1 MSLPVY
7 NITLKDFQQGMYRI
21 SLVDKPAIEENMIH
35 FSEQEEST
43 YKFADEEKKEVVG
56 PIMIP
61 DKEILRFSKQKGYY
75 HVKFS
80 RETIEEIIYNYSKK
94 GLFNEFN
101 IQHQFPTD
109 SVVMLEFWMKESEND
124 KSKDYGYNLP
134 DGTVFV
140 KAKIESDELFESIKN
155 AEINGFSIE
164 ILADIELDKNDKM
177 EQFEMAKEL
186 GKFEFMVENL
196 SKLVDQQ
203 KQEIAQLNE
212 KLAMVTNWEERI
224 KVMEE
229 RYVKSETDEATGKT
243 THTTETNTVVTE
255 EFSEAKAEDA
265 VEEEFAAEEAK
276 EKVEEEFSEEQAV
289 EEEFVAT
296 QEGNN
301 EEEVVEDKTVV
312 FNSIT
317 PSKIK
322 MINDFFNR

>member
-75 HVKFS
+75 YVKFS

-101 IQHQFPTD
+101 IQHQFATD

-243 THTTETNTVVTE
+243 TYTTETNTVVTE
-255 EFSEAKAEDA
+255 EFSETKVEDV
-265 VEEEFAAEEAK
+265 VEEA
-276 EKVEEEFSEEQAV
+276 VEEEFSEEQTEEAV

-301 EEEVVEDKTVV
+301 EEEVVEDKTIV
-312 FNSIT
+312 FNAIT